1 MRSIYKKCIYTNITS
16 IKMYDKKIGGK
27 KKKRLRIVCGTT

>member
-16 IKMYDKKIGGK
+16 IKMYGQ
-27 KKKRLRIVCGTT
+27 KRFRGEKDLE